1 MMRNH
6 QLLPWLASMLAVLTL
21 SGCMGDTTGDLR
33 EWVRQERKNAKPNIQ
48 PLSEPKAFTPQPYT
62 TADLMDPFNVLKLTS
77 ALRLDSEKNT
87 ANTNLL
93 EQELNRRKQEL
104 ESFPLDAISM
114 VGSMHQNGSETALVR
129 VNKQVYQ
136 VKAGGYMGQNYGRI
150 EKISE
155 SAIRL
160 REIVQDPA
168 GDWVDKTTILELQE
182 ETK

>member
-1 MMRNH
+1 
-6 QLLPWLASMLAVLTL
+6 
-21 SGCMGDTTGDLR
+21 
-33 EWVRQERKNAKPNIQ
+33 
-48 PLSEPKAFTPQPYT
+48 
-62 TADLMDPFNVLKLTS
+62 
-77 ALRLDSEKNT
+77 
-87 ANTNLL
+87 
-93 EQELNRRKQEL
+93 
-104 ESFPLDAISM
+104 M

-155 SAIRL
+155 NAIRL

-168 GDWVDKTTILELQE
+168 GDWVEKTTILELQE

>member
-1 MMRNH
+1 
-6 QLLPWLASMLAVLTL
+6 
-21 SGCMGDTTGDLR
+21 
-33 EWVRQERKNAKPNIQ
+33 
-48 PLSEPKAFTPQPYT
+48 
-62 TADLMDPFNVLKLTS
+62 
-77 ALRLDSEKNT
+77 
-87 ANTNLL
+87 
-93 EQELNRRKQEL
+93 
-104 ESFPLDAISM
+104 M

-168 GDWVDKTTILELQE
+168 GDWVEKTTILELQE